1 MIRRWNNGW
10 PLCALL
16 LALFA
21 LGGGGMAA
29 HAQITDFGT
38 GGPQVTPHES
48 GPSPA
53 PSASGGA
60 GVTSGTGSVPGG
72 GGGEMSGTAQ
82 GSTGPGAGNERGML
96 YTLLP
101 WLFVMVVFT
110 GLFSWL
116 AKARGRKGQEQVP
129 VAEGGAGSGSAKK
142 H

>member
-1 MIRRWNNGW
+1 MNRRWNSW
-10 PLCALL
+10 AMFAL
-16 LALFA
+16 LALLAF
-21 LGGGGMAA
+21 GGAA
-29 HAQITDFGT
+29 YAQIQDFGT

-53 PSASGGA
+53 PSASGG
-60 GVTSGTGSVPGG
+60 GRTGSGTGGMPGGG
-72 GGGEMSGTAQ
+72 GGGEMAGTAH
-82 GSTGPGAGNERGML
+82 GSSGPGAGSERGML